1 MPPITATT
9 TAPASLHGWRL
20 FSLLA
25 LLVIV
30 ATALALLWQPQL
42 VEALRSAIR
51 VTARTSF
58 ALFLLAFLAS
68 SLALLVPSPTTRALL
83 RERRFFGLA
92 FAFSHLIHGVLILTY
107 AQLFPELFW
116 NGRSAATNIPGSV
129 GYLFILLLALTSF
142 PWAMKALGGRGWK
155 ALHSTGS
162 WVLAVIFCLSFYKRI
177 PMSPGYVLA
186 FGLMFSAIVLK
197 LVAKLAQRVRRNAQP
212 ARTSL
217 ATAR

>member
-1 MPPITATT
+1 MNPS

-20 FSLLA
+20 FGLLA
-25 LLVIV
+25 LLVLV
-30 ATALALLWQPQL
+30 ATALSLAWQPQL

-68 SLALLVPSPTTRALL
+68 SLAILVPSPTSRALL

-107 AQLFPELFW
+107 AKLFPEVFW
-116 NGRSAATNIPGSV
+116 NGRSVAANIPGSV
-129 GYLFILLLALTSF
+129 GYLFILLLSLTSF

-155 ALHSTGS
+155 LLHGTGT
-162 WVLAVIFCLSFYKRI
+162 WVLAAIFCLSFYKRI
-177 PMSPGYVLA
+177 PMSPWYVLGFA
-186 FGLMFSAIVLK
+186 LMFSAIVLK
-197 LVAKLAQRVRRNAQP
+197 LVAKLAQRVRRNTQP
-212 ARTSL
+212 ARTPL

>member
-1 MPPITATT
+1 MNSS

-20 FSLLA
+20 FGLLA
-25 LLVIV
+25 LLVLV
-30 ATALALLWQPQL
+30 ATALALAWQPQL

-68 SLALLVPSPTTRALL
+68 SLAILVPSPTSRALL

-107 AQLFPELFW
+107 AKLFPEVFW
-116 NGRSAATNIPGSV
+116 NGRSAAANIPGSV

-155 ALHSTGS
+155 ALHSTGT
-162 WVLAVIFCLSFYKRI
+162 WVLAAIFCLSFYKRI
-177 PMSPGYVLA
+177 PLSPGYVLA
-186 FGLMFSAIVLK
+186 FGLMFAAIVLK

-212 ARTSL
+212 ARTPL